1 MKKTGIILC
10 ILGGI
15 LVVVGLVMIAFAI
28 GQKTAVGSTNVNTP
42 SVAESQEKVVEETKQ
57 ESSQESK
64 QETSASSGAE
74 ETTEASVSEEAS
86 QSTEESQ
93 SSEQS
98 EVQGSSDAEAEE
110 IALATPSVCG
120 KLSVK
125 GTELVDEQGRPVQ
138 LRGVSTHGI
147 GWFPAYVDQNT
158 FRELRNNW
166 NANVVRL
173 AMYTHENQ
181 GYCTDGNQE
190 NLKNIIYRGVQYATD
205 QDMYVIIDWHVL
217 QDQNPNKY
225 ISQAKDFFKLMS
237 EKYKDN
243 NNVIYEICNEPNGGT
258 TWKDVKSYAEEII
271 PIIRENDKDAIILV
285 GSPEWSQRVDQAA
298 EDPIT
303 GYDNI
308 MYTLHFYAGTHK
320 DDLRNRMVKA
330 IEKGLPIFVS
340 EYGICDASGNG
351 ALDKDSAAKWVEV
364 MDEHNV
370 SYVCWSMAN
379 KNESSALFKSSCNK
393 NCNFEE
399 SDLNE
404 SGKWL
409 YNLLTGKAPAKGSNS
424 GSGNSGNTQNNNS
437 SSEAKAEPFTSAGLE
452 GTVTLKSKWESGG
465 KTCYQYDMTLTNPG
479 DQSLKGWAID
489 IHFSDNVELDSSWGG
504 KFTANGNTIHVV
516 SESYNEKLEA
526 GGTLKDLGFILKGPG
541 GLTVTK

>member
-15 LVVVGLVMIAFAI
+15 LVVVGLVMIAFAM
-28 GQKTAVGSTNVNTP
+28 GQKTAAGSSNVNSP
-42 SVAESQEKVVEETKQ
+42 SVVESQEQSVEEVSQ
-57 ESSQESK
+57 ESSQEASPEST
-64 QETSASSGAE
+64 QEASQSSAAE
-74 ETTEASVSEEAS
+74 ETTEASGSEEVS

-93 SSEQS
+93 SAEQS
-98 EVQGSSDAEAEE
+98 EAQSSSEAEAEE
-110 IALATPSVCG
+110 ITLATPSVCG

-166 NANVVRL
+166 NVNVVRL

-205 QDMYVIIDWHVL
+205 NDLYVIIDWHVL

-298 EDPIT
+298 QDPIT

-308 MYTLHFYAGTHK
+308 MYTLHFYAATHK

-351 ALDKDSAAKWVEV
+351 ALDLDSAAKWVEV
-364 MDEHNV
+364 MDENNV

-379 KNESSALFKSSCNK
+379 KNESSALFKSSCSK

-409 YNLLTGKAPAKGSNS
+409 YNLLTGKTPAKGS
-424 GSGNSGNTQNNNS
+424 NSGNTQNNNAS
-437 SSEAKAEPFTSAGLE
+437 SDAKAEPFTSAGLE

-489 IHFSDNVELDSSWGG
+489 IHFSENVELDSSWGG

>member
-15 LVVVGLVMIAFAI
+15 LVVVGLVMIAFAM
-28 GQKTAVGSTNVNTP
+28 GQKTAAGSSNVNSP
-42 SVAESQEKVVEETKQ
+42 SVVESQEQSVEEVSQ
-57 ESSQESK
+57 ESSQEASLEST
-64 QETSASSGAE
+64 QEASQSSAAE
-74 ETTEASVSEEAS
+74 ETTEASGSEEVS

-93 SSEQS
+93 SAEQS
-98 EVQGSSDAEAEE
+98 EAQSSSEAEAEE
-110 IALATPSVCG
+110 ITLATPSVCG

-166 NANVVRL
+166 NVNVVRL

-205 QDMYVIIDWHVL
+205 NDLYVIIDWHVL

-298 EDPIT
+298 QDPIT

-308 MYTLHFYAGTHK
+308 MYTLHFYAATHK

-351 ALDKDSAAKWVEV
+351 ALDLDSAAKWVEV
-364 MDEHNV
+364 MDENNV

-379 KNESSALFKSSCNK
+379 KNESSALFKSSCSK

-409 YNLLTGKAPAKGSNS
+409 YNLLTGKTPAKGS
-424 GSGNSGNTQNNNS
+424 NSGNTQNNNAS
-437 SSEAKAEPFTSAGLE
+437 SDAKAEPFTSAGLE

-489 IHFSDNVELDSSWGG
+489 IHFSENVELDSSWGG

>member
-1 MKKTGIILC
+1 MKKTGVVLC
-10 ILGGI
+10 TIGGI
-15 LVVVGLVMIAFAI
+15 LVVAGLVMIAYVLGQRAAFKSTSAERPFI
-28 GQKTAVGSTNVNTP
+28 GIEGEAEVSTSPN
-42 SVAESQEKVVEETKQ
+42 SSVEEPEKSV
-57 ESSQESK
+57 ESGE
-64 QETSASSGAE
+64 ASSG
-74 ETTEASVSEEAS
+74 
-86 QSTEESQ
+86 TEESQ
-93 SSEQS
+93 SDEANQSGEESKSAEESQSTEQS
-98 EVQGSSDAEAEE
+98 GSEEEAEA
-110 IALATPSVCG
+110 ITLATPSVCG
-120 KLSVK
+120 QLSVK
-125 GTELVDEQGRPVQ
+125 GTDLVDEQGRPVQ

-158 FRELRNNW
+158 FRDLRNNW
-166 NANVVRL
+166 NVNVVRL

-190 NLKNIIYRGVQYATD
+190 DLKNIIYRGVQYATD

-217 QDQNPNKY
+217 QDQTPKKY
-225 ISQAKDFFKLMS
+225 LSEAKDFFQLMS

-243 NNVIYEICNEPNGGT
+243 NNVIYEICNEPNGST
-258 TWKDVKSYAEEII
+258 TWEDVKSYAEEII
-271 PIIRENDKDAIILV
+271 PIIRKNDKDAIILV
-285 GSPEWSQRVDQAA
+285 GSPEWSQRVDLAA

-308 MYTLHFYAGTHK
+308 MYTLHFYAATHK
-320 DDLRNRMVKA
+320 DDLRNRMVEA

-393 NCNFEE
+393 NCGFEE

-424 GSGNSGNTQNNNS
+424 DKGSVGSSQNS
-437 SSEAKAEPFTSAGLE
+437 SSENKAEPFNSAGLE
-452 GTVTLKSKWESGG
+452 GTVTLKNKWEKDG

-479 DQSLKGWAID
+479 EQDLKGWAID
-489 IHFSDNVELDSSWGG
+489 VHFSDTVELNSSWGG
-504 KFTANGNTIHVV
+504 KITANGNTLHVV
-516 SESYNEKLEA
+516 SESYNEKLKA
-526 GGTLKDLGFILKGPG
+526 GDTLKDMGFILVGPS